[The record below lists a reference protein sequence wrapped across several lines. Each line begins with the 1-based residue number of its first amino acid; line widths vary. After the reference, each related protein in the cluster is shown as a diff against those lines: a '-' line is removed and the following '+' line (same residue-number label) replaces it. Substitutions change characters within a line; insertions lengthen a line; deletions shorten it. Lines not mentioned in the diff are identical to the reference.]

1 MATGDPKGMGRDRE
15 VPERNRGGAQASAR
29 WSGWVRGLR
38 PSAGEEQQSTRPGG
52 EVGVA
57 AAREELQIPG
67 GVTPRGGRGGLGR
80 GGPERD

>member
-1 MATGDPKGMGRDRE
+1 MTARYPKGAGFGAL
-15 VPERNRGGAQASAR
+15 ERVGNKPQTQRRGGTAEHSAR
-29 WSGWVRGLR
+29 
-38 PSAGEEQQSTRPGG
+38 G